1 MTRAEVEEAGLR
13 GAGQKSEDGTGFKV
27 LDKFYMAVDEN
38 DHGLTPHIKN
48 DGFWESWITSW
59 IIKELGKEPTWFYD
73 VGANMGYY
81 SLLAASMGCPVMA
94 FEPQEHLIEI
104 INKSIEMP
112 QNSSLWYIFPV
123 CAAVG
128 ESSGVTELVVPKNH
142 SMNASVSYKPYS
154 PSGEYETTKVT
165 VLALD
170 EFARPHRGN
179 STSRN
184 LVKIDVEGAEDL
196 VWAGMQKMLSNQD
209 MVTTVLMEFNWNR
222 SKNPAEL
229 ATKLFEYGTVSYVD
243 YNGDEQ
249 HISDPMKLKSR
260 QGEDW
265 MLVLRPLPF

>member
-48 DGFWESWITSW
+48 DGFWEAWITSW
-59 IIKELGKEPTWFYD
+59 IINELSKQPTWFYD

-94 FEPQEHLIEI
+94 FEPQEHLVEI
-104 INKSIEMP
+104 INKSISIPE
-112 QNSSLWYIFPV
+112 NSFLWYIFPV
-123 CAAVG
+123 CAAAG
-128 ESSGVTELVVPKNH
+128 AETGVTELVVPKNH

-170 EFARPHRGN
+170 EFAR
-179 STSRN
+179 SQSKASRN

-222 SKNPAEL
+222 SKNPMEL
-229 ATKLFEYGTVSYVD
+229 ATKLFEYGLVFHVD
-243 YNGDEQ
+243 YDGKEQ
-249 HISDPMKLKSR
+249 VVRTPEELEAR

-265 MLVLRPLPF
+265 RLVLRPLPF